1 MQEISVN
8 KKKKKKS
15 KRYKVS
21 GNFKEKKTGI
31 DSFWLGVWG
40 GDVAE
45 TYHKDRNIYNI
56 GLA

>member
-8 KKKKKKS
+8 KKKKKS